1 MLGYLEVS
9 SQSVGLQAVILH
21 GTVIGYVLIT
31 EIVGD
36 DTAKPGKF
44 VTKSDRK
51 WMRSC
56 SRCVERR
63 REIEIYWWKVLR
75 W

>member
-9 SQSVGLQAVILH
+9 SQSIGLQAVILQ

-36 DTAKPGKF
+36 DSPRHCKGFRPCEA
-44 VTKSDRK
+44 R
-51 WMRSC
+51 
-56 SRCVERR
+56 
-63 REIEIYWWKVLR
+63 
-75 W
+75 